1 MCYVQLWENGV
12 ETFCNSQDSTRI
24 PQGRYVEGDV
34 RAVNDHDDKVPMMT
48 AQLCLMNLTDLLG
61 LKKRVMTI
69 IFIVL

>member
-1 MCYVQLWENGV
+1 M
-12 ETFCNSQDSTRI
+12 
-24 PQGRYVEGDV
+24 EGDV

-61 LKKRVMTI
+61 LKKRVMTM